1 MNLGALIAEVPYIA
15 CYVLTFSAFAAAG
28 AWRDLRQ
35 ESSGRNRRAAF
46 WRVATPLIIGAI
58 LVAMIAV
65 FFPVKAP
72 PHDAEVPNASVNA
85 RKSLMQLAINA
96 TIVTPFVAWVLWRR
110 QGPAALGVGKDDALR
125 SLAIGACVS
134 LVCIAMLG
142 KLLVPLWSS
151 TGTWWLFVSML
162 GVGVSEELIFRGFV
176 LGSLAKRLPRKWAEL
191 GSAGIFSVVH
201 VPQRIGSGMSPD
213 EIAVSLLVLFIFG
226 WCYAAA
232 MRKGKNVPGLAL
244 VHAINNVCAN
254 S

>member
-1 MNLGALIAEVPYIA
+1 MNLGELIAEAPYIA
-15 CYVLTFSAFAAAG
+15 CYVLTFAAFAAAG
-28 AWRDLRQ
+28 AWRNLRQ
-35 ESSGRNRRAAF
+35 ESSGRDRRAAL
-46 WRVATPLIIGAI
+46 WKVATPLIFGAI
-58 LVAMIAV
+58 LIATIAI
-65 FFPVKAP
+65 FFPVTAP
-72 PHDAEVPNASVNA
+72 PHVAAVPNASVNA
-85 RKSLMQLAINA
+85 RKSLIQLAINA
-96 TIVTPFVAWVLWRR
+96 TMVAPFVAWVLWRR

-125 SLAIGACVS
+125 SLAIGACIS

-142 KLLVPLWSS
+142 KLSIPSWSS
-151 TGTWWLFVSML
+151 IGTWWLFVSML

-213 EIAVSLLVLFIFG
+213 EIAASLLVLLIFG

-244 VHAINNVCAN
+244 VHAINNVCAD